1 MKLGSFFHGPQLWR
15 FIKRNVISKQKIS
28 SCSPMVPHLYRGSW
42 PLCSCFGGP
51 KQLCLCLGLAFHIWI
66 FHYFLAL
73 LLYKNKQTNKQLLA
87 LLHGPGSEPCL
98 LYALLLSLDS
108 CCFHASGGWG
118 MSALFQYCIVLLQD
132 SMICS

>member
-15 FIKRNVISKQKIS
+15 FIKRNVISKQKIP

-73 LLYKNKQTNKQLLA
+73 LLYKNKQTKNCWLCYTGLA
-87 LLHGPGSEPCL
+87 LNRVCCMHCSSVLTPAAFRRLVVGECPPYFST
-98 LYALLLSLDS
+98 ALS
-108 CCFHASGGWG
+108 CFRT
-118 MSALFQYCIVLLQD
+118 L
-132 SMICS
+132 